1 MNLSHIPTPIND
13 QFTLFMNGA
22 DDSTHLVALDLLSR
36 DLERRLT
43 VARDALETVAQL
55 PIARMYPDGPCLERS
70 DMEEVRK
77 ALTLTAPKL

>member
-43 VARDALETVAQL
+43 VARDALEYIAKPSDGITTWRLQNVAK
-55 PIARMYPDGPCLERS
+55 E
-70 DMEEVRK
+70 
-77 ALTLTAPKL
+77 ALTITAPKQ